1 MMDPKRTSGH
11 DLALRMTR
19 RHFFRKSTAG
29 IALGI
34 PALASLLAQDGFA
47 TPDGM
52 DPKTGGQLGFP
63 NFAPKAKRV
72 IFLHQSGAP
81 SQIDL
86 FDHKPN
92 LTKWKGTDLPDSV
105 RMGQRITGMTSGQTT
120 LPVAPSIFNFS
131 PGGKSGVMVSD
142 LLPHHARIVD
152 HIALIRTV
160 YTDAINHDPAIT
172 FIQTGFQQPGRPSMG
187 SWVSYG
193 LGSENQNLPAFVVMI
208 SQANALNPDQPLF
221 SRLWGN
227 GFLPSKYQGVKFHAG
242 GDPVLYLSN
251 PPGISP
257 TTRRRMLDGVAKL
270 NRLLVEKYGD
280 PEIETRVS
288 QYEMAYRM
296 QTSVPDLMDLSKE
309 PASTFE
315 LYGPDSRK
323 PGTYAANCLLAR
335 RLSER
340 GVRFVQLYHRGWDQ
354 HTDLPRDIALQA
366 KGVDQ
371 ASAALV
377 LDLKQRGMLDE
388 TLVIW
393 GGEFGRT
400 VYCQGKLTDTNYG
413 RDHHPRCFTMWMAG
427 GGVKPGLVL
436 GKTDDYCYNILEN
449 PVHIHDLQATILH
462 CLGIDHTKLTYKFQG
477 RYFRLTDVAGNV
489 VDKVLA

>member
-1 MMDPKRTSGH
+1 MDKNSISPH
-11 DLALRMTR
+11 DLCLRMTR
-19 RHFFRKSTAG
+19 RHFFRSSTAG
-29 IALGI
+29 MAIGI
-34 PALASLLAQDGFA
+34 PALAALLAGDGFA
-47 TPDGM
+47 ADPAIN
-52 DPKTGGQLGFP
+52 PKTGGLAGFP
-63 NFAPKAKRV
+63 NFPAKAKRV

-86 FDHKPN
+86 FDPKPG
-92 LTKWKGTDLPDSV
+92 LSKFKGQDLPDSI
-105 RMGQRITGMTSGQTT
+105 RQGQRITGMTSGQST
-120 LPVAPSIFNFS
+120 LPVAPSIFKFS
-131 PGGKSGVMVSD
+131 PAGKSGVMLSE
-142 LLPHHARIVD
+142 LLPHHAKIIDDV
-152 HIALIRTV
+152 ALIKTV

-187 SWVSYG
+187 AWVSYG

-208 SQANALNPDQPLF
+208 SQAQALNPDQPLF

-227 GFLPSKYQGVKFHAG
+227 GFLPSKYQGVKFRAG

-270 NRLLVEKYGD
+270 NRLLAEKYGD
-280 PEIETRVS
+280 PEIDTRVA

-296 QTSVPDLMDLSKE
+296 QTSAPDLMDLAKE
-309 PASTFE
+309 PESTFE

-335 RLSER
+335 RLAER
-340 GVRFVQLYHRGWDQ
+340 GVRFIQLYHRGWDQ
-354 HTDLPRDIALQA
+354 HNDLPRDIALQC

-371 ASAALV
+371 PSAALII
-377 LDLKQRGMLDE
+377 DLKQRGMLDD

-413 RDHHPRCFTMWMAG
+413 RDHHPRCYTMWLAG
-427 GGVKPGLVL
+427 GGIKPGIQI
-436 GKTDDYCYNILEN
+436 GKTDDYSYNTLED

-462 CLGIDHTKLTYKFQG
+462 CLGIEHTKLTYKFQG
-477 RYFRLTDVAGNV
+477 RYFRLTDVAGEV
-489 VDKVLA
+489 FDKVLV